1 MTMTMSMYANR
12 DAEGKKYLRCMLAAY
27 WAEWDG
33 DEGDESLDVASTYV
47 TTLCTDGKKA
57 QHHNTTYFT

>member
-47 TTLCTDGKKA
+47 NYFFMYGRKKSTTS
-57 QHHNTTYFT
+57 